1 MAPSPLRFVFLAASP
16 FLHRMKNPL
25 PRLFVALALV
35 AFTASVFASAAP
47 SPVAVLESVTY
58 RPSEVIT
65 LWPGLPPGEK
75 AGAYGPEYV
84 LPERPRPFDQI
95 TDVTVPTLSVFLPK
109 PEKATGT
116 AMLVIPG
123 GGLERLAIEHEGYEI
138 AEWLNHQ
145 GIAVFMLKYRVPAR
159 DPQQRW
165 KVGLQDAQRAMGII
179 RSRAQE
185 WHVDQDSIG
194 TIGFSAG
201 GEINVMLATYHAEPR
216 QYDPIDAAD
225 KLSTRPDFN
234 IVIYG
239 GGFANAR
246 DNTMREDIAKRIN
259 RDTPPM
265 FIAHAFD
272 DSALSSIIL
281 MNALKRANVASEL
294 HVFGAGGHGFGI
306 RGTGLPVGH
315 WGELCLNWMT
325 WLGYLDNAS
334 VRKYARD
341 FAGYRTGG
349 PGTRPQFT
357 AAVPKPDLAQAFAAQ
372 RRIVNLA
379 VKNGDEV
386 VGYTAGLTT
395 AATQKAVKLTTPL
408 HGALLKSGRIEAKP
422 GTPVVVT
429 THQATL
435 VQPQIGYVIAVDI
448 GTKLVVP
455 RQALT
460 TVQAVVPVVELP
472 REYATIK
479 AGRPLGNP
487 LDAVAENLR
496 AGKFIVGAPLA
507 PKLVGNT
514 DALTVTLTRDAE
526 KLWTATG
533 AEAKGGQA
541 IMLMT
546 LINQIIEQ
554 GRVLHAGDIVLSG
567 PLSDKQTSQKGS
579 YTADFGKLGTIAFT
593 LE

>member
-1 MAPSPLRFVFLAASP
+1 
-16 FLHRMKNPL
+16 MKNPL
-25 PRLFVALALV
+25 RSFPVALTFLALAATATSIFAAAV
-35 AFTASVFASAAP
+35 APAQ
-47 SPVAVLESVTY
+47 VAVLESVTY
-58 RPSEVIT
+58 KPSEVIT
-65 LWPGLPPGEK
+65 LWPGTPPGEK

-138 AEWLNHQ
+138 AEWLNAQ

-159 DPQQRW
+159 DPEQRW

-179 RSRAQE
+179 RSRASE
-185 WHVDQDSIG
+185 WHVDNDSVG

-216 QYDPIDAAD
+216 QYQPIDAAD

-259 RDTPPM
+259 KDTPPM

-281 MNALKRANVASEL
+281 MNSLKRANIASEL

-315 WGELCLNWMT
+315 WGELCLNWMA

-334 VRKYARD
+334 VRKFARD
-341 FAGYRTGG
+341 YVSVRAGG
-349 PGTRPQFT
+349 PGTVPRFT
-357 AAVPKPDLAQAFAAQ
+357 SALPKGDLAQAFAAQ
-372 RRIVNLA
+372 RRVVGLA
-379 VKNGDEV
+379 VRGGDEV
-386 VGYTAGLTT
+386 VGYTAGFTT
-395 AATQKAVKLTTPL
+395 AATQKAVKLSSPT

-422 GTPVVVT
+422 GVPVT
-429 THQATL
+429 LQLKQASL

-472 REYATIK
+472 RDHGAIK
-479 AGRPLGNP
+479 TDRALGNP

-496 AGKFIVGAPLA
+496 AGQFIVGAPLA

-514 DALTVTLTRDAE
+514 DALTVTLTRGGE
-526 KLWTATG
+526 KISTSTG
-533 AEAKGGQA
+533 AEAKDGQA
-541 IMLMT
+541 VMLMT
-546 LINQIIEQ
+546 LINQIIDQ

-567 PLSDKQTSQKGS
+567 PLGGAHPAAKGG
-579 YTADFGKLGTIAFT
+579 YTADFGKLGSIAFT